1 MLTLRLDFGPKR
13 ITVNAIAPGGVKTD
27 MYTEAARKYIPGA
40 ENWSDAQVDEVA
52 SSWSPLSRP
61 GYPSDVSRVVAFL
74 ASEDGGWVNGKISR
88 LQSWR
93 S

>member
-1 MLTLRLDFGPKR
+1 
-13 ITVNAIAPGGVKTD
+13 

-61 GYPSDVSRVVAFL
+61 GYQAMFPELLHSWLVKMV
-74 ASEDGGWVNGKISR
+74 DG
-88 LQSWR
+88 
-93 S
+93 